1 MAFDVEGALRAG
13 YTLPEIAE
21 HLGQQKKFDVTGA
34 RQAGYSDSELVRHLM
49 GGAQGPK
56 TGFFANLGAGYESFK
71 GDVGSIGAAMNVPG
85 AEAFSRKQQQLASEK
100 ATIPEFSDIAGVGD
114 AYNYVSGLAGRAVP
128 YMVAPIAAA
137 VSAPAGIAAAAAGT
151 AAGAI
156 QFFGTDLTR
165 QLQEGKTAETLDI
178 ASAAAAAPFQAAL
191 DTVGFRYIP
200 GLRKIFGQAGVKMSD
215 DALRNL
221 MKARTT
227 ENLASKVINYGA
239 KAVQTAGVEG
249 LTESAQQVLE
259 RAQAGLAIDDPE
271 ARKEY
276 FDSFIG
282 GAVLGGTLAV
292 PGTAIERSSQQGQ
305 YEQLLRKDAA
315 AAAAAKQPVTEAA
328 PADSMGFKPTPVLP
342 DTYAE
347 AVQEVERL
355 KQETQTAEI
364 KARIAELETYKQRLL
379 TEDIEGLR
387 RDPYKKPDTLQ
398 DQIKNQSAVQGEFR
412 ETTADLKDYFTPEP
426 RKDIPVVYPDGK
438 KGVITPEQQRASR
451 EGQAEEVPKEA
462 PTVLD
467 ANTLNATG
475 LPKQSGIYKQLLG
488 KDLTDL
494 EGLDAVMQIVERA
507 KTNNSL
513 SPATR
518 QALDSL
524 ATNAF
529 NIYGKQAEM
538 FGPRGGV
545 LEPIKPE
552 KVTAVQQKID
562 EVTKDKDLTDPAQVE
577 EIRAI
582 LTDYANAPNRSAEA
596 IAELTKFLDT
606 LPSSA
611 PEATDVLK
619 PTEPID
625 ATGQP
630 SPAMAGKPK
639 KSSPRGTTALD
650 VTGVDD
656 TGAAI
661 GQPDVGT
668 PVQPTALT
676 ETPTAPLTPARTIP
690 PVAPLPVPNAPI
702 APNAPTRTIE
712 PTAPTATPNAP
723 IAPNVPT
730 RTIEPT
736 TPIGAP
742 NVPTAPNAPPATQNA
757 GVPALVEPP
766 PQDRVSR
773 NDAITQ
779 LMASGLKRS
788 DATKFV
794 NDVADTY
801 DGTVAL
807 EDLSNV
813 IEGDVREVPEAGA
826 VAKGRAQG
834 KGRAK
839 AAALEDS
846 SNVIEGQVRV
856 IDEGTIAP
864 AVLQL
869 SSPEQQK
876 LAEHYGEPVN
886 SQAFLEKLRKDISD
900 FATKGAQAVDKAI
913 RNIIRKLNAAVLAA
927 AVIMNPNYMS
937 APVPVAIPKTVTTI
951 EQVKAV
957 VPAEVAKNMSPSA
970 QMAFANIFP
979 AIQAD
984 LKAKNKFFV
993 LTDKPNARVFIF
1005 DPNGKPILDKKVLVG
1020 KTMGD
1025 FYKGNTDI
1033 VSNRITP
1040 AGLFTLGLRNAAR
1053 GGGEAVTA
1061 GHYDFGKVFVLDKA
1075 IDGEYSITLFHSVW
1089 THEKDASKRLAALK
1103 KESAEDSRY
1112 SFGCINVDK
1121 ESYGMLVNKYESQ
1134 MDGAK
1139 MFVVPDNPDATMD
1152 FINGAAVNAGDLT
1165 RQAVQPVTKEVTKTV
1180 PGTPSTTSE
1189 RTQQVAARKEEGLAE
1204 PERRIKGL
1212 YRLGETPAPG
1222 EGMGQAQVQTIVD
1235 TMSKN
1240 WENAPKINVVQD
1252 IQELPQDI
1260 YQQMVKDNA
1269 LDAPGVYDPNTKIV
1283 HLISDNIK
1291 NPKEAM
1297 LTLAHEALG
1306 HYGLQSILG
1315 HTYNKVMDDI
1325 YAGNAKVRELAD
1337 VKVKKGLDQRTAVE
1351 EVLAE
1356 MAEKDVNNSAVQRV
1370 INAIRQW
1377 LRKMGVPFGTVSDTE
1392 IRALLANANRF
1403 VHGGKFRAGEEAF
1416 GNKPLYKEGAF
1427 QKWFGNS
1434 VVRNEN
1440 GTPKVMYHG
1449 TSQDIHEFRPKQA
1462 GAIFVTDNPNFA
1474 HSFAE
1479 MSEGYMMAYA
1489 KQNMPEAELND
1500 IRGRAQKIADKEGTS
1515 FADELFTLL
1524 KESLP
1529 SNANIMPVYVS
1540 AQNPFDYD
1548 NKAHIEELSK
1558 QVSLMGEDRM
1568 DVRRG
1573 SWGAIESKRI
1583 QAAIKAAGF
1592 DGFYVMEGGKKNLA
1606 VYEPT
1611 QIKSIFNK
1619 GTYDPADKRI
1629 LYRSREEE
1637 LTPAGKEAADLNDR
1651 MKGAGNPNPT
1661 DPDSILKKTLGV
1673 IQTREGEPSLGTR
1686 FRREYVDARATAV
1699 EKMEAKFN
1707 NTLTDSL
1714 GELRGDLTQI
1724 QAQDHAAFAEGTME
1738 HGGIQ
1743 IGKDKLVEIVDRD
1756 ATMGKVFDIMIKLG
1770 DRLGSLKTAMQLGHN
1785 AFIAQRAKELN
1796 AHNAKIAQDIV
1807 AAEAKGNKKAVAKLQ
1822 DQLITHYVTDEEI
1835 AAADE
1840 AMQKFPELKEAF
1852 KTFTEY
1858 KNNLIDFLVQTGRI
1872 NEAKANEWKEAAGYV
1887 PWTRVEE
1894 EVNIFDENPASF
1906 KGGIASIS
1914 KLRILDRNGSQKEI
1928 ANVFDNM
1935 IGLTSWA
1942 VKTGMNAY
1950 ASRRMAESLPDAFEL
1965 TTPEAVADAQKYKKD
1980 RLIFTYKDGERTAYM
1995 LGSAL
2000 DKSAFASNVVTLTPV
2015 LKGFSFAQSTLRSF
2029 VTHMPAFALSQ
2040 LIQDGTYRAMLL
2052 SGVKHPFSLPAK
2064 VAKNFIHAM
2073 AGEGIPLELAR
2084 IGVSGVYDGMPQH
2097 AIDRARVKYGLEERG
2112 AFKKAWDKLEKFS
2125 LAADLAVRAA
2135 IYEQTLNETKSAE
2148 MPEGDRKLA
2157 LYRAKE
2163 YINFKHAGDSTVIGT
2178 LRHMVPFLNAYIQGM
2193 DILVRTMR
2201 GKGIS
2206 LEDKRTA
2213 QKLFLATGLKLAAM
2227 STLYAMLVGDDDDY
2241 KGMEDY
2247 ERDKNYI
2254 IPGTGLKIPVA
2265 PEVGFMFKVIP
2276 ERIVRYVIS
2285 QGTERPQDATAFYK
2299 GFKDA
2304 FIAAYSGTNLTPQL
2318 VKPGVEVLT
2327 NYSFFTGN
2335 PIVGAGMKNLDP
2347 SMQFTEGTSELAKL
2361 FGMVGISP
2369 MKADYLIRGYTGMLG
2384 AFVLDA
2390 TDAVAN
2396 PDRMGKPVSKL
2407 PQLSTFMYDTTGRGY
2422 KSEFYSFRESV
2433 DQVVDTVNMFKREG
2447 RMEEL
2452 RNYMTE
2458 ENMKLYAMKG
2468 IVNKA
2473 ETQLANL
2480 RKYRNIISHD
2490 PQMPADLKR
2499 EKTDEILKQEKELL
2513 LAYNLPKLRGMA
2525 GM

>member
-1 MAFDVEGALRAG
+1 MAFDVESALRDG
-13 YTLPEIAE
+13 HSLSSIVDY
-21 HLGQQKKFDVTGA
+21 LGQQNKFDVAAA
-34 RQAGYSDSELVRHLM
+34 RQDGHSDSELVRHLM

-56 TGFFANLGAGYESFK
+56 TGFLANLGAGYEGLK
-71 GDVGSIGAAMNVPG
+71 GDVGSIGAAFGVPG
-85 AEAFSRKQQQLASEK
+85 AEAFSRKQQQIASEK
-100 ATIPEFSDIAGVGD
+100 ATIPEFSDIANVGD
-114 AYNYVSGLAGRAVP
+114 AYNYAAGLAGRALP
-128 YMVAPIAAA
+128 YMAAPLVAA
-137 VSAPAGIAAAAAGT
+137 VAAPEATLGAVAGVALTGADLAAT

-165 QLQEGKTAETLDI
+165 QLQEGKSAKNLDI

-191 DTVGFRYIP
+191 DTVGFKFIP
-200 GLRKIFGQAGVKMSD
+200 GLRKIFGEVGAKLTD
-215 DALRNL
+215 DELREV
-221 MKARTT
+221 MKARMT
-227 ENLASKVINYGA
+227 ENLAGKVVNYGT
-239 KAVQTAGVEG
+239 KAVQTMGVEG
-249 LTESAQQVLE
+249 FTESAQQVLE
-259 RAQAGLAIDDPE
+259 RAQAGLSITDPQ

-276 FDSFIG
+276 FDSFVG
-282 GAVLGGTLAV
+282 GAVLGGGLSV
-292 PGTAIERSSQQGQ
+292 PGHAIERSSQQGQ

-315 AAAAAKQPVTEAA
+315 AAAAAKQKAA
-328 PADSMGFKPTPVLP
+328 ETATDTSMGFKPLSALP
-342 DTYAE
+342 DTYGE

-364 KARIAELETYKQRLL
+364 KARIAELEAYKQRLL
-379 TEDIEGLR
+379 TEDIEGMR
-387 RDPYKKPDTLQ
+387 RKPYNEPKSLE

-412 ETTADLKDYFTPEP
+412 ETVGLPTREVAAAEEA
-426 RKDIPVVYPDGK
+426 PVV
-438 KGVITPEQQRASR
+438 E
-451 EGQAEEVPKEA
+451 KEM

-507 KTNNSL
+507 KANNSL
-513 SPATR
+513 STATR

-562 EVTKDKDLTDPAQVE
+562 EVIKDKDLTDPAQVE

-582 LTDYANAPNRSAEA
+582 LTDYANAPTRSAEA

-606 LPSSA
+606 LPSST

-619 PTEPID
+619 PTESIG
-625 ATGQP
+625 AT
-630 SPAMAGKPK
+630 SE
-639 KSSPRGTTALD
+639 SSPTVVDERGEAAPQGITASDTNGLD
-650 VTGVDD
+650 S
-656 TGAAI
+656 TGAAVE
-661 GQPDVGT
+661 QPNVGEAA
-668 PVQPTALT
+668 QPTALT
-676 ETPTAPLTPARTIP
+676 EAPLAPTTPARTIP
-690 PVAPLPVPNAPI
+690 PTTPTGTPNAPI
-702 APNAPTRTIE
+702 APNAP
-712 PTAPTATPNAP
+712 A
-723 IAPNVPT
+723 

-736 TPIGAP
+736 TPTGTP
-742 NVPTAPNAPPATQNA
+742 NAPTAPNVPPATQNA
-757 GVPALVEPP
+757 GVPALAEPP
-766 PQDRVSR
+766 PQGRVSR
-773 NDAITQ
+773 NDAITR

-826 VAKGRAQG
+826 VAKGQTQG
-834 KGRAK
+834 KRRAK

-886 SQAFLEKLRKDISD
+886 SPAFLEKLRKDISD

-937 APVPVAIPKTVTTI
+937 APVPVAVPKTVTTV

-1025 FYKGNTDI
+1025 FYKGHTDI

-1103 KESAEDSRY
+1103 KEGAEDSRY

-1180 PGTPSTTSE
+1180 PGTPSTTPE
-1189 RTQQVAARKEEGLAE
+1189 RAQQVAARKEEGLAE
-1204 PERRIKGL
+1204 PQRNIKGL
-1212 YRLGETPAPG
+1212 YRQGEAPAPG
-1222 EGMGQAQVQTIVD
+1222 EGMNQAQVQTIVD

-1252 IQELPQDI
+1252 IQELPQAI

-1325 YAGNAKVRELAD
+1325 YAGNAKVRELAN
-1337 VKVKKGLDQRTAVE
+1337 VKIKKGLDQRTAVE

-1356 MAEKDVNNSAVQRV
+1356 MAEKDVSNSAVQRV

-1479 MSEGYMMAYA
+1479 MSEGYMMAHA
-1489 KQNMPEAELND
+1489 KQNMSEAELND
-1500 IRGRAQKIADKEGTS
+1500 IRARAQKIADKEGTS

-1540 AQNPFDYD
+1540 AQNPFDFSNPKHLAAIREHID
-1548 NKAHIEELSK
+1548 EAVKGKLTVNKRPQETLYTANRIS
-1558 QVSLMGEDRM
+1558 Q
-1568 DVRRG
+1568 G
-1573 SWGAIESKRI
+1573 SWDTIESKEV

-1592 DGFYVMEGGKKNLA
+1592 DGFYVMEGGRKNLA
-1606 VYEPT
+1606 VYEPS

-1637 LTPAGKEAADLNDR
+1637 LTPAGEEAAALNNR

-1661 DPDSILKKTLGV
+1661 DPDTVLKKLLGV
-1673 IQTREGEPSLGTR
+1673 VQPREGEPSLGTK
-1686 FRREYVDARATAV
+1686 FRHAVVDASAPAT
-1699 EKMEAKFN
+1699 EKMVANYGNK
-1707 NTLTDSL
+1707 LTDSL
-1714 GELRGDLTQI
+1714 GEVRGDLAQI
-1724 QAQDHAAFAEGTME
+1724 QAQDTAAFAEGVME
-1738 HGGIQ
+1738 HGGIR
-1743 IGKDKLVEIVDRD
+1743 IGKDNLIEIVDRD
-1756 ATMGKVFDIMIKLG
+1756 ATMGKVFDIMTKLG

-1807 AAEAKGNKKAVAKLQ
+1807 AAEAKGNNKAVEKLR

-1835 AAADE
+1835 VAADE

-1858 KNNLIDFLVQTGRI
+1858 KNGLIDFLVQTGRI
-1872 NEAKANEWKEAAGYV
+1872 SEAKATDWKEAAGYV

-1894 EVNIFDENPASF
+1894 VVNFFDESPASF
-1906 KGGIASIS
+1906 KGGVGNIS
-1914 KLRILDRNGSQKEI
+1914 KERILDREGSQKEI

-1942 VKTGMNAY
+1942 VKTGMNTY

-1965 TTPEAVADAQKYKKD
+1965 KTDDAIAYAQKFNKD
-1980 RLIFTYKDGERTAYM
+1980 RLIFTYKDGERTAYL
-1995 LGSAL
+1995 LGSPL
-2000 DKSAFASNVVTLTPV
+2000 DKSAFASNIVTLGPI
-2015 LKGFSFAQSTLRSF
+2015 LKAFSFAQSTLRSF

-2064 VAKNFIHAM
+2064 VAKNFMHAM
-2073 AGEGIPLELAR
+2073 AGKGIPLELAR

-2097 AIDRARVKYGLEERG
+2097 AIERARVKYGIEERNG
-2112 AFKKAWDKLEKFS
+2112 FKKAWDKLEKFS

-2135 IYEQTLNETKSAE
+2135 IYEQTINETKSAE
-2148 MPEGDRKLA
+2148 MPEGDRRLA

-2163 YINFKHAGDSTVIGT
+2163 YINFKRAGDSTVIGT

-2193 DILVRTMR
+2193 DILVRTMQ

-2213 QKLFLATGLKLAAM
+2213 QKLFLATGLKIAAM
-2227 STLYAMLVGDDDDY
+2227 SAVYAMLVGDDDDY

-2254 IPGTGLKIPVA
+2254 IPGTGLKLPVA

-2276 ERIVRYVIS
+2276 ERIVRYVVS

-2304 FIAAYSGTNLTPQL
+2304 FVSAYSGTNLTPQL
-2318 VKPGVEVLT
+2318 VKPAVEVLT

-2422 KSEFYSFRESV
+2422 KSEFYAFRESV

-2447 RMEEL
+2447 RTEEL
-2452 RNYMTE
+2452 RKYMTE

-2468 IVNKA
+2468 IVHKA

-2525 GM
+2525 GL